1 MQFTTIVTN
10 LFAIFA
16 VAFIS
21 SAKPV
26 RLAARDV
33 FVPPITSPTSASVW
47 PVGSVQTVTWDTSSA
62 PVQITNPIGHISLGK
77 GELITNITLASCFN
91 ILQGKIDITVPDVT
105 PDTDYFIVLFGDSG
119 NFSPDF
125 KINN

>member
-16 VAFIS
+16 VALIS

-33 FVPPITSPTSASVW
+33 FDPPITSPTSASVW

-62 PVQITNPIGHISLGK
+62 PAQITNPIGQITLGK
-77 GELITNITLASCFN
+77 GELFTNITLASCFN
-91 ILQGKIDITVPDVT
+91 ILQGQINITVPNVA

-119 NFSPDF
+119 NISPDF
-125 KINN
+125 RITN